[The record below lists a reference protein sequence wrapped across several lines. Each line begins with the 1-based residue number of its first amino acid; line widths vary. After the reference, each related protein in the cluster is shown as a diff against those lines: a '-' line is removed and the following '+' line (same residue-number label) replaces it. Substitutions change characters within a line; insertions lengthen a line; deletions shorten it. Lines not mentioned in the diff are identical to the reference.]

1 MNFCLRV
8 ESASLTFFIAQYLNH
23 PEAADL
29 ADIESRTPL
38 ALSNTSES
46 HHCSSTFTHR
56 FVSDHVQPSLTFP
69 MNYNSSNRCSLSPL
83 SSLQNSFDISG
94 YPGVGGLCE
103 SKVESE
109 NSWEYS
115 PLPLS
120 PDLPEAGNTLLEVSV
135 TQRTQQT
142 RRHSVTN
149 CISPALENS
158 HAS

>member
-1 MNFCLRV
+1 MDFCLRV
-8 ESASLTFFIAQYLNH
+8 ESASLTFFIAQYLNYL
-23 PEAADL
+23 ESAAL

-46 HHCSSTFTHR
+46 HHCLSTFTHR
-56 FVSDHVQPSLTFP
+56 FVSDHVQPSSTFS
-69 MNYNSSNRCSLSPL
+69 MDYNSSNRFSLPLL

-94 YPGVGGLCE
+94 YPGVGSLCE

-109 NSWEYS
+109 NNWEYS
-115 PLPLS
+115 PLRLS
-120 PDLPEAGNTLLEVSV
+120 PDLPEAANTLLENSV

-142 RRHSVTN
+142 RRHSMTN
-149 CISPALENS
+149 CISPALENG